1 MYLIKSTYWTK
12 NNQVDTYY
20 RDNENGYT
28 TVIAE
33 AGIYS
38 EEQADKIVK
47 SAPTRV
53 KAIPITK
60 ALITKGNKQ
69 CEERRSETLRHLEA
83 EVRNAYAEITKL
95 DHLKYNLDEMEK
107 YTSKTKRH

>member
-28 TVIAE
+28 TLIAE

-60 ALITKGNKQ
+60 VLITKGNKQ
-69 CEERRSETLRHLEA
+69 CEEKHSEVLRHLEA
-83 EVRNAYAEITKL
+83 EVRKAYAEITKL
-95 DHLKYNLDEMEK
+95 DHLKENLSDMQK
-107 YTSKTKRH
+107 CVTKKTK